1 MKKLILFF
9 AINCLIFSLTQ
20 AQDVVF
26 SVILNKGEN
35 SFGQLNSF
43 QPILIGSSLH
53 KNDILNVSE
62 GGYIALVHEETGA
75 SLELKSKG
83 RYNIAELEQDV
94 KDQNSTVLAK
104 YGKFLM
110 SKLNPED
117 LGNQNLN
124 VTGAVER
131 GDISMIRVNLPKVI
145 DVYGSHIY
153 ISWHQVDDVQKYT
166 LTVKDKLDDVIVE
179 KQVTGM
185 HYFLDLEKD
194 GLADEKLIIL
204 NVRAREIEDLRS
216 PDFGIK
222 RLSEKERKSI
232 GKEYAHIKKAVNAE
246 TALDKLFIASF
257 FEENQ
262 LLGDAIT
269 YYNEALEIS
278 PDPDGF
284 SLLYDNFL
292 ARNGLKN

>member
-1 MKKLILFF
+1 MKKYFLLF
-9 AINCLIFSLTQ
+9 AISCFIVSGLL
-20 AQDVVF
+20 AQEAVF
-26 SVILNKGEN
+26 SVILNKGKN
-35 SFGQLNSF
+35 SFGQSGNYNPL
-43 QPILIGSSLH
+43 LLGTTLGE
-53 KNDILNVSE
+53 NDVLKVAD
-62 GGYIALVHEETGA
+62 GGYVALVHEATGA
-75 SLELKSKG
+75 SLEITTKG
-83 RYNIAELEQDV
+83 NYSVRDMEQDV
-94 KDQNSTVLAK
+94 KEQTSTVLAK

-131 GDISMIRVNLPKVI
+131 GDISLIRVNLPKVI

-153 ISWHQVDDVQKYT
+153 ISWHQVDDVQKYM
-166 LTVKDKLDDVIVE
+166 LTVKDKFDEVIVE
-179 KQVTGM
+179 KQITGT

-194 GLADEKLIIL
+194 GLTNEKLIIL
-204 NVRAREIEDLRS
+204 NVSAQEIEALRS

-232 GKEYAHIKKAVNAE
+232 GKEYAHIKKAASTE

-262 LLGDAIT
+262 LLVDAIN

-284 SLLYDNFL
+284 SILYDNFL